1 MAPIRG
7 WGEDRGG
14 REDRELL
21 WHVPSFSCQFWW
33 GCVFLRWIRAVA
45 QLVQD
50 PAPKNGQDQAAKKAH
65 TNCRGQLPGRR
76 GFCLSLVNHLLSI
89 HLLRP
94 DTRSLSEGLKDMSKS

>member
-1 MAPIRG
+1 MFRN
-7 WGEDRGG
+7 
-14 REDRELL
+14 L
-21 WHVPSFSCQFWW
+21 SCQFWW
-33 GCVFLRWIRAVA
+33 GCVFLRRIRAVV

-65 TNCRGQLPGRR
+65 TNCCRQLPGRR

-94 DTRSLSEGLKDMSKS
+94 DTGSLSEGLKDMSKS